1 MGVGGVGGMC
11 ELAEKVTFFS
21 DFARVRVHGVVGE
34 MEKFQV
40 IRGVLC

>member
-1 MGVGGVGGMC
+1 MPQMDAQEVV
-11 ELAEKVTFFS
+11 EKEIMHYFS
-21 DFARVRVHGVVGE
+21 DFARASVHGVVGE